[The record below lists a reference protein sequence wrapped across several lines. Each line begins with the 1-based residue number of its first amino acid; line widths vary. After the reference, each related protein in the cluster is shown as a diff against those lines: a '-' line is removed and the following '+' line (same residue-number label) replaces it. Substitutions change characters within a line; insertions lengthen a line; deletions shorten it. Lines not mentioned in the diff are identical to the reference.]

1 MQSAARLAV
10 FLKVP
15 FFRGISSE
23 QIIALVPAVT
33 LEYAMPGRYLIREGL
48 DAHGLYMIAR
58 GRVQIVDR
66 AGKQLAQRYVGEFV
80 GEVSL
85 LQSTPAAA
93 SCQAVD
99 WCELLLL
106 RRTDFQRLVARWPE
120 LLSRIQFFAAHKDNH
135 GEMAAGAKRLKLAA
149 QREHDASGRLE
160 ELFQR
165 GGHELLHRGAELLT
179 RARGISDDRSPMS
192 RGASYGAAGGAVD
205 GGGGGGVSGDG
216 SGGGC
221 GSSAAAVEASA
232 SAAEAASHAA
242 EGEEAAAPAGGRRFT
257 LSDPMAC

>member
-1 MQSAARLAV
+1 
-10 FLKVP
+10 
-15 FFRGISSE
+15 
-23 QIIALVPAVT
+23 
-33 LEYAMPGRYLIREGL
+33 
-48 DAHGLYMIAR
+48 
-58 GRVQIVDR
+58 
-66 AGKQLAQRYVGEFV
+66 
-80 GEVSL
+80 
-85 LQSTPAAA
+85 
-93 SCQAVD
+93 
-99 WCELLLL
+99 
-106 RRTDFQRLVARWPE
+106 
-120 LLSRIQFFAAHKDNH
+120 
-135 GEMAAGAKRLKLAA
+135 MAAGAKRLKLAA

-242 EGEEAAAPAGGRRFT
+242 EGEEAAAPEGEEAAAPAGGRRFT

>member
-1 MQSAARLAV
+1 MPREVAKVSPPPSHRLPAAR
-10 FLKVP
+10 
-15 FFRGISSE
+15 S
-23 QIIALVPAVT
+23 
-33 LEYAMPGRYLIREGL
+33 
-48 DAHGLYMIAR
+48 
-58 GRVQIVDR
+58 
-66 AGKQLAQRYVGEFV
+66 
-80 GEVSL
+80 
-85 LQSTPAAA
+85 
-93 SCQAVD
+93 
-99 WCELLLL
+99 W
-106 RRTDFQRLVARWPE
+106 

-135 GEMAAGAKRLKLAA
+135 GETAAGDKRLKLAA

-232 SAAEAASHAA
+232 SAAEATSHAA

>member
-1 MQSAARLAV
+1 M
-10 FLKVP
+10 
-15 FFRGISSE
+15 
-23 QIIALVPAVT
+23 
-33 LEYAMPGRYLIREGL
+33 
-48 DAHGLYMIAR
+48 
-58 GRVQIVDR
+58 
-66 AGKQLAQRYVGEFV
+66 
-80 GEVSL
+80 SL

-165 GGHELLHRGAELLT
+165 GGHELLH
-179 RARGISDDRSPMS
+179 P
-192 RGASYGAAGGAVD
+192 
-205 GGGGGGVSGDG
+205 
-216 SGGGC
+216 
-221 GSSAAAVEASA
+221 
-232 SAAEAASHAA
+232 
-242 EGEEAAAPAGGRRFT
+242 AAP
-257 LSDPMAC
+257 SC

>member
-1 MQSAARLAV
+1 MTSVVYKFQ
-10 FLKVP
+10 
-15 FFRGISSE
+15 
-23 QIIALVPAVT
+23 
-33 LEYAMPGRYLIREGL
+33 PG
-48 DAHGLYMIAR
+48 
-58 GRVQIVDR
+58 
-66 AGKQLAQRYVGEFV
+66 
-80 GEVSL
+80 S
-85 LQSTPAAA
+85 
-93 SCQAVD
+93 
-99 WCELLLL
+99 
-106 RRTDFQRLVARWPE
+106 
-120 LLSRIQFFAAHKDNH
+120 LSRIQFFAAHKDNH

-165 GGHELLHRGAELLT
+165 GGHELLRARGAELLT

-221 GSSAAAVEASA
+221 GSSAAAVEASSA
-232 SAAEAASHAA
+232 SAAEAASLLRRARRRPRRPAA
-242 EGEEAAAPAGGRRFT
+242 RRFT